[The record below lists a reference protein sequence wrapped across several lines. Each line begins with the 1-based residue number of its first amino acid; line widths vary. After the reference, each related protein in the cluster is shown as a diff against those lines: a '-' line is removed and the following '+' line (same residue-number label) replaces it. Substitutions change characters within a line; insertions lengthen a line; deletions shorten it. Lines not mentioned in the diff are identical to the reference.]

1 MRKEIW
7 YVIGEDENKN
17 YSLLPT
23 FFETKILA
31 EAYARA
37 LFPEESEDKRYARIR
52 FAKVEQEF

>member
-31 EAYARA
+31 RNIRLTQSPRKRA
-37 LFPEESEDKRYARIR
+37 FLLPALNYYHAWRRDF
-52 FAKVEQEF
+52 